1 MGGVIHVKRKLPYK
15 PRDAFKSY
23 HDRTQRFACNVV
35 HRRGGKTVAGIN
47 DLIRDALRCPLPN
60 PRVWY
65 VAPTYGQ
72 AKRVAWD
79 YCKQYTTPIEGRT
92 ANEAELRLDF
102 PGGARL
108 QLAGADNIDSLRGIY
123 ADSALL
129 DECAFMAGSVW
140 TKIIRPALSDRQ
152 GKATFIS
159 SVQGRNDF
167 YDVYQEALRCPD
179 EWFTMNLKASQSGL
193 IDKAEL
199 AALRRQMS
207 EEEYAQ
213 EYENDFDTAA
223 KGSYYGALIA
233 QAEQDGRVC
242 GVPYDGAALVTTA
255 WDIGIGDST
264 AIWFMQ
270 AVGRELHAID
280 YYEANGLPIA
290 HYAAVLAQK
299 GYSYGEHILPHDAF
313 AKELGTGKAVADLLQ
328 AMGIRPKQAPNL
340 KIDAGIQ
347 ATRMIL
353 PRVWFDA
360 TKCERGLA
368 ALRQYRSAY
377 DEKRKVLSN
386 APLHDFSSHCADAMR
401 YFAVTYRDKQKS
413 SEPDIPIRRRVG
425 WVV

>member
-1 MGGVIHVKRKLPYK
+1 MAEEEVDFDLPYTS
-15 PRDAFKSY
+15 RDAFDPY

-47 DLIRDALRCPLPN
+47 DLIRDALQCELPN

-65 VAPTYGQ
+65 ISPTYGQ
-72 AKRVAWD
+72 SKRVAWD
-79 YCKQYTTPIEGRT
+79 YCKQYTAPIHGRT
-92 ANEAELRLDF
+92 ANEAELRIDL
-102 PGGARL
+102 PNGGRL

-123 ADSALL
+123 ADAVVL
-129 DECAFMAGSVW
+129 DECAFMSGAVW

-167 YDVYQEALRCPD
+167 YDLYMEALKHPD
-179 EWFTMNLKASQSGL
+179 EWFTMNLKASESGL
-193 IDKAEL
+193 IDAVEL

-233 QAEQDGRVC
+233 QAEADGRVC

-255 WDIGIGDST
+255 WDIGVGDST

-270 AVGRELHAID
+270 TVGRELHAID
-280 YYEANGLPIA
+280 YYEASGMPIA
-290 HYAAVLAQK
+290 HYAGVLAQR
-299 GYSYGEHILPHDAF
+299 GYSYGDHILPHDAE
-313 AKELGTGKAVADLLQ
+313 ARELGTGKSITDLLSG
-328 AMGIRPKQAPNL
+328 MGIKTKIAPKL
-340 KIDAGIQ
+340 SVDAGIQ
-347 ATRMIL
+347 AVRTIL
-353 PRVWFDA
+353 PRMWFDA
-360 TKCERGLA
+360 KKCERGLA
-368 ALRQYRSAY
+368 ALRQYRSQY

-386 APLHDFSSHCADAMR
+386 TPLHDWTSHCADSARM
-401 YFAVTYRDKQKS
+401 FAVTYRDKQKAS
-413 SEPDIPIRRRVG
+413 QPAIPLARRNR

>member
-1 MGGVIHVKRKLPYK
+1 MAEEVDFDLPYT
-15 PRDAFKSY
+15 PRDAFDAY

-47 DLIRDALRCPLPN
+47 DLIRDAMQCELPN

-79 YCKQYTTPIEGRT
+79 YCKQYTAPIHGRT
-92 ANEAELRLDF
+92 CNEAELRIDL
-102 PGGARL
+102 PNGGRL

-123 ADSALL
+123 ADAVVL
-129 DECAFMAGSVW
+129 DENAFMSGAVW
-140 TKIIRPALSDRQ
+140 TKIIRPALSDRK

-167 YDVYQEALRCPD
+167 YDLYHEALKQPD
-179 EWFTMNLKASQSGL
+179 EWFTMNLRASQSGL
-193 IDKAEL
+193 IDAAEL

-233 QAEQDGRVC
+233 QAEVDGRVC
-242 GVPYDGAALVTTA
+242 GVPYDGAALVDTA
-255 WDIGIGDST
+255 WDLGVGDST
-264 AIWFMQ
+264 VIWFIQ
-270 AVGRELHAID
+270 SVGRELHVID
-280 YYEANGLPIA
+280 HYEASGLPIA
-290 HYAAVLAQK
+290 HYAGVLSQRP
-299 GYSYGEHILPHDAF
+299 YSYRDHILPHDAF
-313 AKELGTGKAVADLLQ
+313 SNQLGTGKSVADLLS
-328 AMGIRPKQAPNL
+328 AMGVKPKQAPNL
-340 KIDAGIQ
+340 SIDAGIQ
-347 ATRMIL
+347 ATRVVL
-353 PRVWFDA
+353 PRMWFDA
-360 TKCERGLA
+360 KKCERGLA
-368 ALRQYRSAY
+368 ALRQYRSQY

-386 APLHDFSSHCADAMR
+386 TPLHDWTSHTADAMR
-401 YFAVTYRDKQKS
+401 YFAVTYRDRQKALAPAIS
-413 SEPDIPIRRRVG
+413 PARQAR